1 MAYNIWGDHLNQILK
16 IDERLEIDT
25 HTPKT
30 TEFGEQN
37 FQTYLTS
44 LPCRKEDKVTLLS
57 LFQCYGS
64 VPDAT

>member
-30 TEFGEQN
+30 TEFGEQ
-37 FQTYLTS
+37 
-44 LPCRKEDKVTLLS
+44 KLS
-57 LFQCYGS
+57 NLFDQF
-64 VPDAT
+64 TM